1 MMSVI
6 VPTWIAAGLLDYIW
20 HRRTKIETTSGPR
33 ESLLHLFMLA
43 EGAPVVLA
51 PLVRDVNAGILAL
64 MIAAYLAHQATAMW
78 DINTTV
84 RERLIP
90 ANEQHIHAY
99 LEGVPFAIVALYS
112 TIHWQQFL
120 ALLGL
125 GSEKPRFEVRLKQP
139 VLPLRDVVLL
149 SAAVGVLAQ
158 QGGDVGTETPGLRAC
173 PFRLDCPPGVRRT
186 RPPGRAVHPP
196 TPPFVKQQSGVR
208 SLGEIA
214 LPGAP
219 EALDT
224 QLEIPQEILLRLE
237 AFEHPPLQQPL
248 RSR

>member
-1 MMSVI
+1 MKKAILSGIAAAGSALWLGMRHRQPRPRPAKSAELAHIERAAHRSMMSVI

-20 HRRTKIETTSGPR
+20 HRRTRIQTTSGPR

-51 PLVRDVNAGILAL
+51 PLVLEVNAGILAL

-139 VLPLRDVVLL
+139 VLPLREVVLL
-149 SAAVGVLAQ
+149 SAAVGGLDVLPHVEEYWRCLKAQ
-158 QGGDVGTETPGLRAC
+158 QRGEAGTETPAC
-173 PFRLDCPPGVRRT
+173 
-186 RPPGRAVHPP
+186 
-196 TPPFVKQQSGVR
+196 
-208 SLGEIA
+208 
-214 LPGAP
+214 AP
-219 EALDT
+219 VLFA
-224 QLEIPQEILLRLE
+224 
-237 AFEHPPLQQPL
+237 
-248 RSR
+248 